1 MKNELTL
8 KKIFRVNMLIGMM
21 VVAGSVY
28 FILTGHYDNLQ
39 QRLGAEAV
47 MNKVA
52 VGGLL
57 YVVGFWYMCV
67 FRKQMFSKI
76 KSQSQ

>member
-8 KKIFRVNMLIGMM
+8 KKLFRVNMLLGML

-28 FILTGHYDNLQ
+28 FMLTGHYDNLQ
-39 QRLGAEAV
+39 QRLDAEAV

-52 VGGLL
+52 IGGLL

-67 FRKQMFSKI
+67 FRKQIFSKNN
-76 KSQSQ
+76 